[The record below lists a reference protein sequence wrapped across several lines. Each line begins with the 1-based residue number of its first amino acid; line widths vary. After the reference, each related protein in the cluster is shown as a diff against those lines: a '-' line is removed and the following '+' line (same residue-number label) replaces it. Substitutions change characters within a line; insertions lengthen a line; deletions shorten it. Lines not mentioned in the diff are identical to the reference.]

1 MPIFRMSGSQN
12 NNNGILPAIYQDS
25 KTVFRLIDIAM
36 LTGGIDFQRLNKSL
50 NYFVRTGKLDNP
62 RKGIYTKTSFSNEE
76 LANTIYTPS
85 YVSLQYVLQREG
97 VIFQYDSGITSVSYL
112 SRNINV
118 GNKQLSYRKIK
129 ETILVNTTGLL
140 QKEGIVNI
148 ASPERAFLDL
158 LYLESQFYFDNL
170 NSLDKKLVFKIL
182 PIYESKALTR
192 RVEKLMKND

>member
-1 MPIFRMSGSQN
+1 MSS
-12 NNNGILPAIYQDS
+12 IYLDS

-36 LTGGIDFQRLNKSL
+36 LTGETDFQSLNRSL
-50 NYFVRTGKLDNP
+50 NYFVRTGKLGNP
-62 RKGIYTKTSFSNEE
+62 RKGIYTKPSFSPEE
-76 LANTIYTPS
+76 MANTIYTPS

-97 VIFQYDSGITSVSYL
+97 VIFQYDSGITSISYL
-112 SRNINV
+112 SRTINV

-140 QKEGIVNI
+140 QKEGIINI

-158 LYLESQFYFDNL
+158 LYLESRFYFDNI
-170 NSLDKKLVFKIL
+170 NVLDKSLVFNIL